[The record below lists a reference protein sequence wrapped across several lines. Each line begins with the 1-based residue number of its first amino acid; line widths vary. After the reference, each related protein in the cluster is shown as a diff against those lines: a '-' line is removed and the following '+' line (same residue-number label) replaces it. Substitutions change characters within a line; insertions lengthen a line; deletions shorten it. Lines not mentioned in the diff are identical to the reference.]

1 MMVDQ
6 QVELQCWIDV
16 YVDERSKAVSK
27 AKEELGR
34 GLPNKLTDSIQVKRV
49 EQKSDHYE
57 VELKFYMPVSSNV
70 RNLQITQVGGS
81 HKWEQR

>member
-1 MMVDQ
+1 MTTEQ
-6 QVELQCWIDV
+6 TVELQCWVDV
-16 YVDERSKAVSK
+16 HVDTRSTAISK

-34 GLPNKLTDSIQVKRV
+34 GLPNELTDSIDTKRV

-70 RNLQITQVGGS
+70 RNLQITQIGGS
-81 HKWEQR
+81 HKWKQR